1 MLPTVILMLLCAVT
15 AVVGVPLILKLIPP
29 NEIYGL
35 RTRKTLYYPEIW
47 YQVNH
52 VAGWALLA
60 AAAITVFAVT
70 MWSGTVLR
78 PVWRQ
83 FTVYIVLVALALGA
97 TFSYERNFDR
107 FRKRRKGRASVR
119 SAAG

>member
-1 MLPTVILMLLCAVT
+1 M
-15 AVVGVPLILKLIPP
+15 
-29 NEIYGL
+29 
-35 RTRKTLYYPEIW
+35 
-47 YQVNH
+47 
-52 VAGWALLA
+52 AGWALLA